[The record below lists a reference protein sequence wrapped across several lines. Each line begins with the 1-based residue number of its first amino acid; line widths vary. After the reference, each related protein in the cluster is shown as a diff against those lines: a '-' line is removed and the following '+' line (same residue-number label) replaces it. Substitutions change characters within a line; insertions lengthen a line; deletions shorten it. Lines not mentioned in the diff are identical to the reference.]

1 MATQIIEP
9 KTGFAGLREN
19 WRSDLISGFLIFLIA
34 LPLSLGIALGMGVPP
49 VAGLFSAMVGGII
62 VSRISR
68 STVPIVGPP
77 AGLIVV
83 ILAAVQS
90 LGEGDALA
98 GYRYTLAAI
107 VIAAVIQILLGLF
120 KAGRLT
126 AYFPSSVVHGM
137 LASIGII
144 IMIKQIHTM
153 FGVKPE
159 PGSLLS
165 VAAQVPH
172 TILHPHPEIVIIG
185 LSGLI
190 LLIVWSSITNRYI
203 KMIPAPLLVVMIGV
217 AFGNLFDLSHEHVIR
232 VIEDEQLLEQF
243 KVGPE
248 FLVTVPAD
256 LADGVTFPDFSK
268 LWTGAFWGA
277 VVSICLVGSLES
289 ILSQVAVDKLDPYKR
304 QSDLNRGQTA
314 IGVGNLISGLIGGVP
329 MIYEIVRSSANINNG
344 AKTNWANFFH
354 GLFMLSFVAM
364 FPFLIHRIP
373 LASLAAL
380 LVYTGYRLAS
390 PKEFAKTLTIGKE
403 QLVLFL
409 ITIFGVLATDL
420 LEGVAIG
427 IAAKL
432 VFHLFRGVSLKNL
445 LKIFYEI
452 EPQGSNSFY
461 IKISGAAVFSNFISL
476 KVALSEI
483 PPKKN
488 VVFDFSESEFVDH
501 TVMESVEDFCRVYED
516 AGGTCEVHGF
526 DDHTPYGNH
535 PLAARKR
542 ARNNHTAEVTAHEP
556 ADRNF

>member
-1 MATQIIEP
+1 MTTRIVEP
-9 KTGFAGLREN
+9 KTGFAGLKEN
-19 WRSDLISGFLIFLIA
+19 WRGDLISGFLIFLIA

-49 VAGLFSAMVGGII
+49 VAGLFSAMIGGII

-68 STVPIVGPP
+68 STVTIVGPP

-90 LGEGDALA
+90 LGQGDAHA

-107 VIAAVIQILLGLF
+107 VVAAVIQILLGVF

-165 VAAQVPH
+165 LAAQIPH
-172 TILHPHPEIVIIG
+172 TMLHPHPEIVIIG

-190 LLIVWSSITNRYI
+190 LLIAWSFIQNRYL
-203 KMIPAPLLVVMIGV
+203 KMIPAPLLVVLIGV
-217 AFGNLFDLSHEHVIR
+217 WLGSLFDLSHEHVIR
-232 VIEDEQLLEQF
+232 VIEDEKLLEQF
-243 KVGPE
+243 KIGPE
-248 FLVTVPAD
+248 FLVTVPAN

-268 LWTGAFWGA
+268 VLTGAFWGA
-277 VVSICLVGSLES
+277 VISICLVGSLES

-314 IGVGNLISGLIGGVP
+314 IGVGNLASGLIGGVP

-354 GLFMLSFVAM
+354 GLFMLFFVAL

-380 LVYTGYRLAS
+380 LVYTGFRLAS

-403 QLVLFL
+403 QLALFL

-420 LEGVAIG
+420 LIGVAIG
-427 IAAKL
+427 IVAKL
-432 VFHLFRGVSLKNL
+432 IFHLLRGVSFKNL
-445 LKIFYEI
+445 LKIFYHI
-452 EPQGSNSFY
+452 ENRGEDLFHVRV
-461 IKISGAAVFSNFISL
+461 SGAAVFSNFISL
-476 KVALSEI
+476 KVALSEL
-483 PPKKN
+483 PPKKK
-488 VVFDFSESEFVDH
+488 VVFDFSDSQFVDH
-501 TVMESVEDFCRVYED
+501 TVMESIEDFCRVYQD
-516 AGGTCEVHGF
+516 AGGACELHGF
-526 DDHTPYGNH
+526 DAHVSYGSH
-535 PLAARKR
+535 PLAARKKAQNGER
-542 ARNNHTAEVTAHEP
+542 LKSPENMNRNV
-556 ADRNF
+556 

>member
-1 MATQIIEP
+1 MTAQIIEP
-9 KTGFAGLREN
+9 KTGFAGLKEN
-19 WRSDLISGFLIFLIA
+19 WRGEIISGFLIFLIA

-49 VAGLFSAMVGGII
+49 VAGLFSAMIGGII

-83 ILAAVQS
+83 VLAAVQS
-90 LGEGDALA
+90 LGEGNSMA

-107 VIAAVIQILLGLF
+107 VVAAVIQILLGLF

-144 IMIKQIHTM
+144 IIIKQIHTM
-153 FGVKPE
+153 FGAKPE
-159 PGSLLS
+159 SASVLG
-165 VAAQVPH
+165 VAAQIPH
-172 TILHPHPEIVIIG
+172 TILHPHPEIVLIG

-190 LLIVWSSITNRYI
+190 IMILWNSIKNPYI
-203 KMIPAPLLVVMIGV
+203 KMIPAPLLVVLIGV
-217 AFGNLFDLSHEHVIR
+217 GLGYLFDLSHEHVIR
-232 VIEDEQLLEQF
+232 VIEDEHLLEQF
-243 KVGPE
+243 RIGPE
-248 FLVTVPAD
+248 FLVTVPAN
-256 LADGVTFPDFSK
+256 LVDGITFPDFSK
-268 LWTGAFWGA
+268 VLTGAFWGA
-277 VVSICLVGSLES
+277 VISICLVGSLES
-289 ILSQVAVDKLDPYKR
+289 ILSQVAIDKLDPYKR
-304 QSDLNRGQTA
+304 QSELNRGQTA
-314 IGVGNLISGLIGGVP
+314 IGVGNLISGLIGGMP

-344 AKTNWANFFH
+344 AKTNWSNFFH
-354 GLFMLSFVAM
+354 GVFMLGFVGF
-364 FPFLIHRIP
+364 FPYLIHRIP

-403 QLVLFL
+403 QLALFL

-420 LEGVAIG
+420 LKGVAIG

-432 VFHLFRGVSLKNL
+432 IFHLLRGVSLKNL

-452 EPQGSNSFY
+452 KPSGTNAFHV
-461 IKISGAAVFSNFISL
+461 KISGAAVFSNFISL
-476 KVALSEI
+476 KIALSEL
-483 PPKKN
+483 PPQKK

-501 TVMESVEDFCRVYED
+501 TVMESIDDFCRIYEE
-516 AGGTCEVHGF
+516 AGGSCEVHGF
-526 DDHTPYGNH
+526 DQHEPYGKH

-542 ARNNHTAEVTAHEP
+542 MLNGQSAAAHKP
-556 ADRNF
+556 ANRDI